1 MPTKPNVAHYTNMD
15 SYILDVLYDLHSMRD
30 DPKHAHIAVNA
41 TLLIC
46 NMALDNTVATPLL
59 CEVLAQIR
67 ERLLNFEIET
77 D

>member
-1 MPTKPNVAHYTNMD
+1 MPTKPNVANMD

-30 DPKHAHIAVNA
+30 GKDAHIAVNA

-46 NMALDNTVATPLL
+46 NMALDHTVASPQL
-59 CEVLAQIR
+59 CDVLAEVR

>member
-30 DPKHAHIAVNA
+30 GPDAHIAVNA

-46 NMALDNTVATPLL
+46 NMALDNTVASPQL